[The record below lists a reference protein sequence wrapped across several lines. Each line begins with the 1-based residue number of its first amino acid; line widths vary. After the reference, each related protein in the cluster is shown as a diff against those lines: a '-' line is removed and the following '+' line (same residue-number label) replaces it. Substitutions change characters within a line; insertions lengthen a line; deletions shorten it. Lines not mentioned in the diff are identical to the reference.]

1 MSWQASYVIPICLEI
16 DKMYN
21 IDMFINIYLR
31 VKISIFVQN
40 NALVLYMGFFYY
52 YKFLMGGF
60 LKAVNLNGV
69 L

>member
-1 MSWQASYVIPICLEI
+1 MSWQASYVIPICLGIDEI
-16 DKMYN
+16 YN

-31 VKISIFVQN
+31 VEISKFVQN
-40 NALVLYMGFFYY
+40 KALVLYMGFFFN